1 MVTGF
6 DSIAEGELHYGEHG
20 EGTRIMATVDIP
32 LAQTIGRLV
41 EGQRKLG
48 GRIDKLESKLD
59 KLLWANFGLI
69 GAVLAGIAS
78 ILITTLS

>member
-1 MVTGF
+1 
-6 DSIAEGELHYGEHG
+6 
-20 EGTRIMATVDIP
+20 MAAVDIP
-32 LAQTIGRLV
+32 LAQTIGQLV
-41 EGQRKLG
+41 EGQRQLE